1 MERAQ
6 ILRRYRETGDDQ
18 PFREDRAMKRMLC
31 HPFLPIRANDVDS
44 KDMLDRRREFDLS
57 WSSPAQMLSLY
68 ATSEFQLPTDFT
80 DYLNESMM
88 FVGLA
93 DAFHD
98 YQTDLESR
106 SQYSLYLNY
115 FVNLISVLR

>member
-1 MERAQ
+1 MHVFQ
-6 ILRRYRETGDDQ
+6 VTLR
-18 PFREDRAMKRMLC
+18 
-31 HPFLPIRANDVDS
+31 
-44 KDMLDRRREFDLS
+44 
-57 WSSPAQMLSLY
+57 LY
-68 ATSEFQLPTDFT
+68 LTSEFFQLPTDFT